1 MNHVIETPHAGKRTA
16 SSQMKSWNDTAARV
30 EATWNLCEYLEN
42 APDETQRC
50 VTDPDY
56 AKALFARLGHF
67 YLEGDPDLEAG
78 LDPIPVEGDFRIFEF
93 DPVTKR
99 DSLVTIVLPP
109 KGKASSLRDRGDAS
123 DVFRCSW
130 LPWLQ

>member
-1 MNHVIETPHAGKRTA
+1 
-16 SSQMKSWNDTAARV
+16 MKSWNDTAARI
-30 EATWNLCEYLEN
+30 EATWNFCEYLET

-50 VTDPDY
+50 VTDPEY

-67 YLEGDPDLEAG
+67 YLEGDPDLEPG

-99 DSLVTIVLPP
+99 DSLVTLVLPP
-109 KGKASSLRDRGDAS
+109 KGKAKSLRARGDVS
-123 DVFRCSW
+123 DVFRCTW
-130 LPWLQ
+130 VPWLQ